1 MSNIGIL
8 GGTFDPVH
16 MGHIELAIKA
26 YEEYALD
33 KIWFMVSKKP
43 PHKKNR
49 VITDNIHRINM
60 VKLAI
65 EDYPF
70 MEFSDFEMKREGY
83 IYTADTLTLLTEQNP
98 KDRYFFI
105 VGGDSIRDLNTWYHP
120 EIVLSKSTIIAAT
133 RDGINNSIYDNI
145 VKDLLKQYSVVN
157 PHIEKL
163 EINPIEVSSSD
174 IRAKFY
180 SSSNEIKKYLNKK
193 VIKYIEDNKLYLH
206 EVYSW
211 MNSLQKKIIL
221 SLDNN

>member
-83 IYTADTLTLLTEQNP
+83 IYTADTLTLLTKQNP
-98 KDRYFFI
+98 KDKYFFI
-105 VGGDSIRDLNTWYHP
+105 VGGDSIRDFNTWYHP
-120 EIVLSKSTIIAAT
+120 EIVLSKATIIAAT
-133 RDGINNSIYDNI
+133 RDEINDSIYDNI
-145 VKDLLKQYSVVN
+145 IKDLLKQYSAVN

-174 IRAKFY
+174 IRAEFY
-180 SSSNEIKKYLNKK
+180 SSSSNEIKHYLDKK
-193 VIKYIEDNKLYLH
+193 VIKYIEDNKLYLP
-206 EVYSW
+206 EV
-211 MNSLQKKIIL
+211 NS
-221 SLDNN
+221 